1 MIDEGISWEV
11 LIICEL
17 RDETNAVEINAI
29 GITAVVALIELVMK
43 ILPYDVDNDDKFA
56 DTPKFIDDSP

>member
-1 MIDEGISWEV
+1 MILE
-11 LIICEL
+11 
-17 RDETNAVEINAI
+17 AV
-29 GITAVVALIELVMK
+29 IELVMK